1 MRCAVQRY
9 GENSRQ
15 RLDMAVLGFFQ
26 NFRKV
31 YIGEQVRRLVGASF
45 YMFNWALLRRRG
57 VGFGV
62 GGGCW
67 YLEDVAMGGGGGGV
81 TAPRGSVWV

>member
-1 MRCAVQRY
+1 MNVCVFVRCAVQRY

-31 YIGEQVRRLVGASF
+31 YIGEQVRRLAGAP
-45 YMFNWALLRRRG
+45 WLLDPR
-57 VGFGV
+57 GFGALW
-62 GGGCW
+62 G
-67 YLEDVAMGGGGGGV
+67 
-81 TAPRGSVWV
+81 